1 MKKIVEGVRW
11 ILRGRGGAA
20 ATLQT
25 VLVRVLILAINICT
39 GVITSR
45 LLKPSGRGEYNA
57 ISLWPQFLGYLMTL
71 GIPAALRYHLKRHPE
86 QESELFSAAFVLSIA
101 LSVVATL
108 IGIIFIPYFLSQY
121 SEDVIHFAQWFMLT
135 APLML
140 LSETFV
146 AAIEASHEFTFA
158 NKIRYLPPLLTLTIL
173 VVLALTKQLTPFT
186 TVFAYALPSLPIFLW
201 MLKYLWNR
209 FRPRWHGLGKAYKWL
224 IGYGLRAYGID
235 LLGTLSEK
243 VDQALVVTLL
253 PPASMG
259 LYTLALSVSRMLSL
273 FHSSTITVLLPK
285 VAARPLEEV
294 VALTGQAVRVSTA
307 VTVLAAIAVMLPVP
321 ILMQL
326 LYGSEYLAAVT
337 VFRILAIEV
346 VLSGTTWVLAQ
357 AFMALGRPGTLTVM
371 QGIGLGLTVP
381 LMLLLIPTY
390 GLEGAGLALLVSTS
404 IRLVF
409 VLVSFP
415 LILKVRPPGLLM
427 TRDDWYFLQQ
437 MFQFKRG

>member
-1 MKKIVEGVRW
+1 M
-11 ILRGRGGAA
+11 
-20 ATLQT
+20 
-25 VLVRVLILAINICT
+25 
-39 GVITSR
+39 
-45 LLKPSGRGEYNA
+45 
-57 ISLWPQFLGYLMTL
+57 
-71 GIPAALRYHLKRHPE
+71 
-86 QESELFSAAFVLSIA
+86 
-101 LSVVATL
+101 
-108 IGIIFIPYFLSQY
+108 
-121 SEDVIHFAQWFMLT
+121 
-135 APLML
+135 
-140 LSETFV
+140 
-146 AAIEASHEFTFA
+146 
-158 NKIRYLPPLLTLTIL
+158 
-173 VVLALTKQLTPFT
+173 
-186 TVFAYALPSLPIFLW
+186 
-201 MLKYLWNR
+201 
-209 FRPRWHGLGKAYKWL
+209 
-224 IGYGLRAYGID
+224 
-235 LLGTLSEK
+235 
-243 VDQALVVTLL
+243 
-253 PPASMG
+253 
-259 LYTLALSVSRMLSL
+259 
-273 FHSSTITVLLPK
+273 
-285 VAARPLEEV
+285 
-294 VALTGQAVRVSTA
+294 TGQAVRVSTA